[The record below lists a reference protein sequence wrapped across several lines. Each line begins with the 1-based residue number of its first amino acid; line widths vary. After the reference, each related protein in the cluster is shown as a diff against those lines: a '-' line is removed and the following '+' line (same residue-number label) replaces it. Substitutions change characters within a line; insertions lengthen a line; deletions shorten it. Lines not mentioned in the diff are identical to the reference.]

1 MTDGPARLR
10 NWSPADGAWYVAQL
24 SDADIQ
30 RFTTER
36 HTTTADD
43 FRSALKRLGRR
54 PDQAGFA
61 IVDAITGELAGN
73 VAADRLDDETAD
85 VSYWIAPG
93 FRGRGLAS
101 DAIRQMQSWIATNWR
116 VRRIDLWTH
125 AENIASQH
133 AAQNAGVRHEP
144 GRDEIKTIGGRSW
157 PVRWYSCAAEPDSTA
172 PS

>member
-73 VAADRLDDETAD
+73 
-85 VSYWIAPG
+85 
-93 FRGRGLAS
+93 
-101 DAIRQMQSWIATNWR
+101 WR

-133 AAQNAGVRHEP
+133 AAQNAGFRHEP